1 MCDTLIIPKFW
12 YKISWWYYNFNL
24 AVQIYWEPLLQM
36 KEQKKKKKDKKEKK
50 RKPRM
55 IIDRKY
61 SDWKGTNISQ
71 VSSRFVN
78 QRTRSRVVRKVVRT
92 GNGRCTAV
100 RIDIHKESSHSS
112 PDRGDCSLAENKS
125 SRSRLRTTI
134 D

>member
-1 MCDTLIIPKFW
+1 
-12 YKISWWYYNFNL
+12 
-24 AVQIYWEPLLQM
+24 
-36 KEQKKKKKDKKEKK
+36 
-50 RKPRM
+50 M

-134 D
+134 DQLDFSFGIVPISSRFSPRDEKRAKNACYLTRVKDQSALGALRRVCVTGDSIR